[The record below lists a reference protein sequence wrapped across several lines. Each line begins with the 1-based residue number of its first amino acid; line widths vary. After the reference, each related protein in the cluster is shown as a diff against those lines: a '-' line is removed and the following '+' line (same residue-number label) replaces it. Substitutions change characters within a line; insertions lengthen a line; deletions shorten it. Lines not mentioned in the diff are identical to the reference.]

1 MNKDDKLLSAY
12 LLGFCEACEYVLDG
26 FQETGLVKG
35 DISDESLSGLYAR
48 LAEKYNQKSKML
60 KTKTRKY

>member
-12 LLGFCEACEYVLDG
+12 LLGYCEACEYVLEG

-35 DISDESLSGLYAR
+35 DIADESLSGLYAR
-48 LAEKYNQKSKML
+48 LAEKYNAKAKML
-60 KTKTRKY
+60 KSKIKKY